1 MSNEDEQDR
10 LRQVAERI
18 GGPAVLGRSRTLHA
32 LFHYLLDRTL
42 RNEPPKEI
50 EIAMDV
56 FGRSQVDG
64 PGDASVRVQV
74 HRLRRKLETYY
85 AGDGRD
91 DDERLILPKGE
102 YRFQLAPAAEAM
114 AQLAD
119 ADLPSAPTPAR
130 TRDGRQRWL
139 FLLAGLLI
147 GAALMAAALQFWTR
161 DPIASLRASPVWQP
175 VIASGRTL
183 TIVTGD
189 YYIVGERD
197 KPGADPTRL
206 VRDFSI
212 NSREDLAEL
221 FMRDPA
227 LRDRYVDLNLYYL
240 PVSTAYAMKAL
251 LPVLG
256 PRLGGRR
263 PSFVVPSSRFTAS
276 RLKDGDIVYVGLM
289 SGLGLLSEPA
299 FANSRFAPG
308 GSYDEIFDIKTNRL
322 YAADPPGDQTLVR
335 RNYAYIAHLPGPN
348 GNHIF
353 IVAGT
358 RDPALLQAADILSSR
373 ETIRQLEAAAKEGYF
388 EALFAVDGVGEDNL
402 RGTLIAAAPRSP
414 DGIWDAAEGTLEPEG
429 HK

>member
-1 MSNEDEQDR
+1 VSNKDEQDR
-10 LRQVAERI
+10 LRLVAEQI
-18 GGPAVLGRSRTLHA
+18 GGPSVLGRSRTLQA
-32 LFHYLLDRTL
+32 LFDYLLDRTL
-42 RNEPPKEI
+42 KNEPPKEI

-56 FGRSQVDG
+56 FGRSQADG

-85 AGDGRD
+85 ASDGRD

-102 YRFQLAPAAEAM
+102 YRFQLVAASDDQAGPTDRPAESP
-114 AQLAD
+114 
-119 ADLPSAPTPAR
+119 ADLPPAR
-130 TRDGRQRWL
+130 AGRQRWL
-139 FLLAGLLI
+139 FLLIGLVV
-147 GAALMAAALQFWTR
+147 GALLAVVPFQLWTR
-161 DPIASLRASPVWQP
+161 DPLADLRGSAVWRSL
-175 VIASGRTL
+175 IASGRTL

-197 KPGADPTRL
+197 TPGADPTRL

-240 PVSTAYAMKAL
+240 PVSTAYAMKAV
-251 LPVLG
+251 LPVLA

-276 RLKDGDIVYVGLM
+276 RLKDGDIVYVGLL

-358 RDPALLQAADILSSR
+358 RDPALLQAADILSSPD
-373 ETIRQLEAAAKEGYF
+373 TVRQLEAAAKGGYF

-414 DGIWDAAEGTLEPEG
+414 DGIWDAAEGADG
-429 HK
+429 RK

>member
-1 MSNEDEQDR
+1 MSNKDEQDR
-10 LRQVAERI
+10 LRLVAERI
-18 GGPAVLGRSRTLHA
+18 GGPTVLGRSRTLQA
-32 LFHYLLDRTL
+32 LFDYLLDRTL

-56 FGRSQVDG
+56 FGRSQADG

-85 AGDGRD
+85 AGDGRK

-102 YRFQLAPAAEAM
+102 YRFQLVAASDDPDEPADRPAETPT
-114 AQLAD
+114 
-119 ADLPSAPTPAR
+119 DLPPAR
-130 TRDGRQRWL
+130 AGRQRWL
-139 FLLAGLLI
+139 FLLIGLVAGALL
-147 GAALMAAALQFWTR
+147 AVVPFQLWTR
-161 DPIASLRASPVWQP
+161 DPLADLRGSAVWRSL
-175 VIASGRTL
+175 IASGRTL

-197 KPGADPTRL
+197 TPGADPTRL

-251 LPVLG
+251 LPVLA

-373 ETIRQLEAAAKEGYF
+373 ETIRQLEAAAKDGYF

-414 DGIWDAAEGTLEPEG
+414 DGIWDAAEGADG
-429 HK
+429 RK